1 MFTPICF
8 VPSSIF
14 LPWPWIYGLTSWN
27 FGGPKDAGQWA
38 GRKPAPW
45 ALHQQSATPGLDSQP
60 PSFYV
65 EQKESLSVLK
75 SCYFRFLLLTVK
87 SSSNWYHPLLVF
99 HWDTGSLRKGPGC
112 SVGVGAPG
120 LPPTPDLLQPQKPLR
135 YFCVKRRPRICGAD
149 VITSQC
155 YGTLQIIELFPSP
168 GVQDL
173 GAGVHSGVALPTLTL
188 QLGKQGSLERNRS
201 SKHLRAGGRSLSSSR
216 LTILSAVSEVASILI
231 SEHPQG
237 SAQMGMVGGGVARW
251 AWLSGQSPLLQ
262 PHQAEQL
269 LLSVTIRI
277 SKASFFEKV
286 GIWW

>member
-1 MFTPICF
+1 M
-8 VPSSIF
+8 
-14 LPWPWIYGLTSWN
+14 
-27 FGGPKDAGQWA
+27 
-38 GRKPAPW
+38 
-45 ALHQQSATPGLDSQP
+45 
-60 PSFYV
+60 
-65 EQKESLSVLK
+65 
-75 SCYFRFLLLTVK
+75 
-87 SSSNWYHPLLVF
+87 
-99 HWDTGSLRKGPGC
+99 
-112 SVGVGAPG
+112 
-120 LPPTPDLLQPQKPLR
+120 
-135 YFCVKRRPRICGAD
+135 KRRPRICGAD

-286 GIWW
+286 GI